1 MYAFQNIPR
10 SDISN
15 MRESASLKYPNS
27 EKSIKKTLG
36 AAEFFLIN
44 FKVFRYLMKC
54 SSECLVKILKPLII
68 LREIQRKSAPYFMVI
83 RITYQ
88 PPSQW

>member
-54 SSECLVKILKPLII
+54 SFRVFGKDSETINN
-68 LREIQRKSAPYFMVI
+68 S
-83 RITYQ
+83 
-88 PPSQW
+88 